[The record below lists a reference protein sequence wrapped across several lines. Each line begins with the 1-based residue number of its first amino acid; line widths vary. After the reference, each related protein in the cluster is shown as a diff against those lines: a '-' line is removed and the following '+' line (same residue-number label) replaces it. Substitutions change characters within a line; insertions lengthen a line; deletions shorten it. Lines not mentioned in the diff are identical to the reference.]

1 MARTQ
6 RGGFP
11 VRTSRRRTGWEAGT
25 GGTLIT
31 TLSTSNSQFVGNALA
46 VLNDG
51 FTIVR
56 TRGFVQ
62 VLLTTATAANNG
74 FQGAFG
80 IGIASTAAI
89 AAGIAS
95 VPTPLTE
102 QAWEGWLFWS
112 AFSVKSVTATL
123 ADGVNAASAQWNL
136 ELDSKAMR
144 KIDADMSLYAAVEVV
159 EKGTA
164 TGQLMHDSRMLFK
177 LP

>member
-1 MARTQ
+1 MPRT
-6 RGGFP
+6 RSGGYP
-11 VRTSRRRTGWEAGT
+11 VRTRRRTGWEAGT

-31 TLSTSNSQFVGNALA
+31 TLSTSNAQFVGNVLA

-56 TRGFVQ
+56 TRGYVQ

-102 QAWEGWLFWS
+102 QAWEG
-112 AFSVKSVTATL
+112 
-123 ADGVNAASAQWNL
+123 
-136 ELDSKAMR
+136 
-144 KIDADMSLYAAVEVV
+144 
-159 EKGTA
+159 
-164 TGQLMHDSRMLFK
+164 
-177 LP
+177 